1 MERRLQVTPRSPAAR
16 LFAEDHG
23 RLASVKKTIRISPKN
38 VGIEPMNWQNMGY
51 FKTWPSYLENSMRYL
66 VHVIGETKINTHTL
80 GRPWSQTVGGNP
92 SSLIFFPNKGDLH
105 WNLCPSKMRM
115 KNRDGEVFS
124 DQPNCTDWF
133 YSHWGGS
140 KVKTLGPTDCSS
152 YWQTLMTWPFPYRH
166 VSVAWIPS

>member
-38 VGIEPMNWQNMGY
+38 VGIEPMNWRNMGY

-92 SSLIFFPNKGDLH
+92 SSLIFFRTKGIYTEIYVHL
-105 WNLCPSKMRM
+105 K
-115 KNRDGEVFS
+115 
-124 DQPNCTDWF
+124 
-133 YSHWGGS
+133 WGWKIGMERSFQTNPIVPIGS
-140 KVKTLGPTDCSS
+140 IHTGVGQKLRLWDPQIAPAIGKP
-152 YWQTLMTWPFPYRH
+152 
-166 VSVAWIPS
+166 

>member
-51 FKTWPSYLENSMRYL
+51 LKTWPSYLENSMRYL

-92 SSLIFFPNKGDLH
+92 SSLIFFRTKGIYTEIYVHL
-105 WNLCPSKMRM
+105 K
-115 KNRDGEVFS
+115 
-124 DQPNCTDWF
+124 
-133 YSHWGGS
+133 WGWKIGMERSFQTNPIVPIGS
-140 KVKTLGPTDCSS
+140 IHTGVGQKLRLWDPQIAPAIGKP
-152 YWQTLMTWPFPYRH
+152 
-166 VSVAWIPS
+166 